1 MRNPME
7 LAVHLR
13 DLTHAQALNGLP
25 GHLSILYG
33 EKAFKG
39 LDLSAWVDQSSLR
52 LYIGD
57 EFCAHRLPNLDELD
71 AFCRLADA
79 KTGGLTFLTP
89 PLSDEGIEKCSPLFN
104 FLKEND
110 PRTELVV
117 NDWGVLFFL
126 KQNYPF
132 FQLSLGRLLNKG
144 FKDPRLMNP
153 DEASE
158 FSAETA
164 ELFNRCTFDSIE
176 FLAKMRELKVKRLER
191 DLLPFGEPE
200 IKQSG
205 GLEVCVYF
213 PFGYVTTGRVC
224 WMRSF
229 GASAGRKFSIS
240 NGCRQACNKISLKL
254 NHAKTNLQLFQA
266 GNTIFY
272 LYAPTKLTALIK
284 RAKTQKLR
292 LIYQGLIV

>member
-1 MRNPME
+1 ME

-13 DLTHAQALNGLP
+13 DLSDAQALNDLP
-25 GHLSILYG
+25 GHLSMWYG

-39 LDLSAWVDQSSLR
+39 LDWSARVAQNSLR

-57 EFCAHRLPNLDELD
+57 EFCIHRLPSVDELD
-71 AFCRLADA
+71 TLCQLA
-79 KTGGLTFLTP
+79 KGENRNLTFLTP
-89 PLSDEGIEKCSPLFN
+89 PLTDDGMDRCCPLFD
-104 FLKEND
+104 FLNERGL
-110 PRTELVV
+110 RTEVVV

-126 KQNYPF
+126 KEKYPL
-132 FQLSLGRLLNKG
+132 FQLSAGRLLNKG

-153 DEASE
+153 EEAAE

-164 ELFNRCTFDSIE
+164 ALFNTCTFDSIE
-176 FLAKMRELKVKRLER
+176 FQAKMQELNVTRLER

-200 IKQSG
+200 IIRHG
-205 GLEVCVYF
+205 GLQASVYF
-213 PFGYVTTGRVC
+213 PFGYITTGRVC

-229 GASAGRKFSIS
+229 NTSPERKFAIP
-240 NGCRQACNKISLKL
+240 NGCPHACHKISLKL
-254 NHAKTNLQLFQA
+254 NHAKTDLQLFQT

-272 LYAPTKLTALIK
+272 LYAPSKLAALTK

-292 LIYQGLIV
+292 LVYQGLIV

>member
-1 MRNPME
+1 ME

-13 DLTHAQALNGLP
+13 DPTHVQTLNDLP

-39 LDLSAWVDQSSLR
+39 LDWSAWVDQSSLR
-52 LYIGD
+52 IYIGD
-57 EFCAHRLPNLDELD
+57 EFCVHRLPHLDELD
-71 AFCRLADA
+71 ALCQLANE
-79 KTGGLTFLTP
+79 KNGGLTFLTP
-89 PLSDEGIEKCSPLFN
+89 PLTDEGMEECSALFD

-110 PRTELVV
+110 PRTEVVV
-117 NDWGVLFFL
+117 NDWGVLLFL
-126 KQNYPF
+126 KQNYPL

-164 ELFNRCTFDSIE
+164 ELFNTCTFDSIE
-176 FLAKMRELKVKRLER
+176 FPAKMRELKVTRLER

-200 IKQSG
+200 IKRRG
-205 GLEVCVYF
+205 GLQASVYF
-213 PFGYVTTGRVC
+213 PFGYITTGRVC
-224 WMRSF
+224 WMKSF
-229 GASAGRKFSIS
+229 NTSAGRKFSIS
-240 NGCRQACNKISLKL
+240 NGCRRPCNKISLKL
-254 NHAKTNLQLFQA
+254 NHANANLQLFQA

-272 LYAPTKLTALIK
+272 LYAPSKLAALIT
-284 RAKTQKLR
+284 RAKLQKFR
-292 LIYQGLIV
+292 LVYQGLIV